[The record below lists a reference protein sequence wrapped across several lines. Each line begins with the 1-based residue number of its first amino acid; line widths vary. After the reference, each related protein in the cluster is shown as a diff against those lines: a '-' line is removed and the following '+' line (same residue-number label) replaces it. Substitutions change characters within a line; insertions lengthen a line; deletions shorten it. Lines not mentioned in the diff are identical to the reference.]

1 MSYTDRKKRLDS
13 LLDDAGIEFFSAR
26 ELGKLHSPDWD
37 GPDHSL
43 PSEAHLTRIVDTLR
57 LADEIRRVWGG
68 PLQVVSGYR
77 PAEYNAHVGGS
88 PRSQHIEFR
97 ALDLQPT
104 GDFDLDR
111 FFDVAR
117 SVVAGARVAGWN
129 VGLGL
134 YHEGEGSFIHV
145 DVGARSGHQRS
156 WVRPRSKPNL
166 AKVGK

>member
-1 MSYTDRKKRLDS
+1 MSYTDRKTQLDS

-26 ELGKLHSPDWD
+26 ELGNLDNPQWD
-37 GPDHSL
+37 GPDRSL
-43 PSEAHLTRIVDTLR
+43 PSEAHLSRIVDTLR

-88 PRSQHIEFR
+88 PRSQHVEFR

-104 GDFDLDR
+104 GDFGLDR
-111 FFDVAR
+111 FFTVVR

-134 YHEGEGSFIHV
+134 YYDGEGRFAHI
-145 DVGARSGHQRS
+145 DTKAKTGHQRS
-156 WVRPRSKPNL
+156 WVQPKSKPNL
-166 AKVGK
+166 AKVGV